1 MEDNEI
7 SVFDRPRQ
15 TRRKRETRNSSDI
28 FLVKSPGTKGT
39 SLFSYNHLSACP
51 NRISRSKSV
60 AYASFSFAVLL
71 HAHAS
76 QRKSIVSSGCTCRC
90 SYSFQPQRRPAFP
103 GRRTLAHC
111 RRPPSTRSMHNS
123 PNMRQLCLWR

>member
-39 SLFSYNHLSACP
+39 SLFSYNHLPASP

-71 HAHAS
+71 AVRVGVAT
-76 QRKSIVSSGCTCRC
+76 V
-90 SYSFQPQRRPAFP
+90 F
-103 GRRTLAHC
+103 
-111 RRPPSTRSMHNS
+111 S
-123 PNMRQLCLWR
+123 PNAGLLFPAAVLSLIVDALRPLAQCITART